1 MATRKI
7 NPFCKTCAFCGVRYN
22 VAIMSKNVPMMGVE
36 ESSAGKSPATKPKA
50 SLTPEQ
56 EHYVDESFKR
66 FDTLYRKLAE

>member
-1 MATRKI
+1 
-7 NPFCKTCAFCGVRYN
+7 
-22 VAIMSKNVPMMGVE
+22 MSKNVPMMGFQ
-36 ESSAGKSPATKPKA
+36 ESSAGKAGRGQVRGKSKSPAVQVPSSEEKPKA

>member
-1 MATRKI
+1 MAVRKI

-22 VAIMSKNVPMMGVE
+22 AAIMSKNVPMMGVE